1 MNVKKV
7 KIFVFMTILAISV
20 FPLNT
25 NFSGMVKKV
34 KAQSGPPYEII
45 KNPWINDTNYWEP
58 QLANNPD
65 PESWITLNA
74 SGFTVYNKKTTNLL
88 LQPYGTAHA
97 VQGYQWAKG
106 LPPKFYGQG
115 LNYYI
120 YVPADIGEGKLI
132 LQVNTTRL
140 MDPKV
145 YNVAEWDSPFADR
158 LNIWASLAAPCPATR
173 LGVDLWFAV
182 RVKYWDDS
190 RVPEYLR
197 GKEVYLGVFS
207 QNVLGSPNNFILDV
221 FTDVWYYSFEDDMW
235 KPGSVEHG
243 CTSLDYIGFLG
254 STEDWDWHSSRTLY
268 TVENIGQWE
277 YHEIDIGEL
286 IQDFMNW
293 FNAKEYWNPLDSY
306 GKLMLPWSRYKQLE
320 CVIKNAPVGHD
331 GSPQCYDIVGFTLVA
346 VGVTSEAVSSAL
358 MGRINY
364 VQLLDYRDN
373 GGEPPQDPLFF
384 EFLDYW
390 NYLYELGLPDAE
402 CEHVFRT
409 IIPKEELQL
418 YIGLDVPCYNFTVDE
433 VFFEADTFEDGW
445 VKYDYCYEKAY
456 YKVGVKSPTIF
467 DEAIAGIRWEWR
479 WTPPYTSSQ
488 YNFHIKYTMNGTAY
502 YEDNPVNPF
511 AGNGISFHL
520 RILNPVTK
528 DILHHYEW
536 KIVDNVGYGHA
547 GVIRKY
553 EELST
558 GFAWMENPIYAG
570 QEYILELWLVVS
582 AWRGAYIDLGY
593 RNEGGTVR
601 HNPLHGFRLLSFGFN
616 LPIQYYDYTVQKI
629 KDSPYGSVYVSK
641 LKPQG
646 GEVIYLKAVPNEGF
660 VFDHWEIF
668 EYIDKNPYNDDLSN
682 DFSLLRH
689 YNASC
694 NPLYLFVD
702 RHYKFIPHF
711 KSGYCG
717 LAFDIRCLK
726 LDGSIVKVTSGVSLY
741 ARCLTKDYAVQTW
754 LQYYEAYGVW
764 MTGLQSGTWR
774 LVFSYDG
781 YNAEVLTIDV
791 PDDGNSFTVLFDDW
805 IIYYR
810 ISLLK
815 EREALITGEYYI
827 FSSIIEFANDAVYR
841 PGYIDPK
848 KLIYVVPNNDSYP
861 IILSSV
867 DVQLLFDD
875 PVPAISI
882 SANEISELRFDPV
895 EVYREYAGIDINS
908 LITQNGLMGITV
920 YTDVPLDL
928 KIKTDKPPSIIFK
941 EKEKFED
948 WEWMEGWLIL
958 HLEPGDPDF
967 SINFKIAAPQKVRYV
982 VYDFLPIILM
992 IGFLIVIISF
1002 VRRYV

>member
-1 MNVKKV
+1 ME
-7 KIFVFMTILAISV
+7 
-20 FPLNT
+20 NT
-25 NFSGMVKKV
+25 S
-34 KAQSGPPYEII
+34 S
-45 KNPWINDTNYWEP
+45 
-58 QLANNPD
+58 
-65 PESWITLNA
+65 
-74 SGFTVYNKKTTNLL
+74 
-88 LQPYGTAHA
+88 
-97 VQGYQWAKG
+97 
-106 LPPKFYGQG
+106 
-115 LNYYI
+115 
-120 YVPADIGEGKLI
+120 
-132 LQVNTTRL
+132 
-140 MDPKV
+140 
-145 YNVAEWDSPFADR
+145 
-158 LNIWASLAAPCPATR
+158 
-173 LGVDLWFAV
+173 
-182 RVKYWDDS
+182 
-190 RVPEYLR
+190 
-197 GKEVYLGVFS
+197 
-207 QNVLGSPNNFILDV
+207 LDV
-221 FTDVWYYSFEDDMW
+221 FVDGWGWDNIWNEW
-235 KPGSVEHG
+235 KKCSLEHG
-243 CTSLDYIGFLG
+243 DGTLDYPGFLG
-254 STEDWDWHSSRTLY
+254 SSEDWDWHSSRCLY
-268 TVENIGQWE
+268 TIENVGKWE

-306 GKLMLPWSRYKQLE
+306 GKLMLPWSRYKQPE

-409 IIPKEELQL
+409 IIPEEELQL

-433 VFFEADTFEDGW
+433 VFFEVNTFEDGW

-536 KIVDNVGYGHA
+536 KIVDHAGYGYNE
-547 GVIRKY
+547 VIRKY

-646 GEVIYLKAVPNEGF
+646 GEVIYLEAVPNEGYYL
-660 VFDHWEIF
+660 DHWEIF
-668 EYIDKNPYNDDLSN
+668 EYIDKNPYN
-682 DFSLLRH
+682 FR
-689 YNASC
+689 
-694 NPLYLFVD
+694 
-702 RHYKFIPHF
+702 
-711 KSGYCG
+711 
-717 LAFDIRCLK
+717 
-726 LDGSIVKVTSGVSLY
+726 
-741 ARCLTKDYAVQTW
+741 
-754 LQYYEAYGVW
+754 
-764 MTGLQSGTWR
+764 
-774 LVFSYDG
+774 
-781 YNAEVLTIDV
+781 
-791 PDDGNSFTVLFDDW
+791 
-805 IIYYR
+805 
-810 ISLLK
+810 
-815 EREALITGEYYI
+815 
-827 FSSIIEFANDAVYR
+827 VYR
-841 PGYIDPK
+841 
-848 KLIYVVPNNDSYP
+848 
-861 IILSSV
+861 
-867 DVQLLFDD
+867 QE
-875 PVPAISI
+875 SI
-882 SANEISELRFDPV
+882 
-895 EVYREYAGIDINS
+895 
-908 LITQNGLMGITV
+908 
-920 YTDVPLDL
+920 
-928 KIKTDKPPSIIFK
+928 
-941 EKEKFED
+941 
-948 WEWMEGWLIL
+948 
-958 HLEPGDPDF
+958 
-967 SINFKIAAPQKVRYV
+967 
-982 VYDFLPIILM
+982 
-992 IGFLIVIISF
+992 
-1002 VRRYV
+1002 